1 VKINYL
7 ALYFDVSS
15 EISKVVTQ
23 KYSTSFYWASQFFD
37 QETKKA
43 IFNIYG
49 FVRFADEIVDSFHD
63 FKKEQLLNDFITEYR
78 TCKQSGISL
87 NPIIYSFVSTCQK
100 YKIEDFLVDP
110 FLDSMRFDLTKKEYC
125 SDEEINLYIYGSAEV
140 IGLMCLKVFCKGDQ
154 NEYERLKPQAL
165 KLGAAFQKVN
175 FLRDLK
181 NDVLEL
187 KRFYFPVLITDGF
200 NEKTKKIIIADIEQ
214 DFKEATRRMIVRN
227 GFSKQEEDYIRL
239 QLSNMIVD
247 GKRLGKT
254 LRKTYHHRTKSPFD
268 YDRIDFSAVVNGK
281 EKIYR
286 VIKSYDKKTAV
297 VRDASMEGDFR
308 NFEVPLLKEEKE
320 NPVILTKEDEARAV
334 QFISNLKYD
343 GERAGKILKKIYVKK
358 SDNPMISDTV
368 YYAAIIK
375 EKIYKFQIFRSLRR
389 GLIIFDESNFIN
401 HFPEDQIKKS

>member
-1 VKINYL
+1 LHLRFNLSNTITVKINYL
-7 ALYFDVSS
+7 ELYFDVSS
-15 EISKVVTQ
+15 EISRVVTQ

-63 FKKEQLLNDFITEYR
+63 FNKEQLLNDFIKEYR
-78 TCKQSGISL
+78 TCKQSRISL

-125 SDEEINLYIYGSAEV
+125 SDEEINLYIHGSAEV

-187 KRFYFPVLITDGF
+187 KRFYFPVLVTDGF

-214 DFKEATRRMIVRN
+214 DFQEAYRGIKQLPK
-227 GFSKQEEDYIRL
+227 GSKLAVSIAFQY
-239 QLSNMIVD
+239 
-247 GKRLGKT
+247 
-254 LRKTYHHRTKSPFD
+254 YH
-268 YDRIDFSAVVNGK
+268 
-281 EKIYR
+281 E
-286 VIKSYDKKTAV
+286 
-297 VRDASMEGDFR
+297 
-308 NFEVPLLKEEKE
+308 L
-320 NPVILTKEDEARAV
+320 
-334 QFISNLKYD
+334 
-343 GERAGKILKKIYVKK
+343 LKKIKTVKAEDVMQQRIRIPNHK
-358 SDNPMISDTV
+358 
-368 YYAAIIK
+368 
-375 EKIYKFQIFRSLRR
+375 KIRLILKAYILNIFT
-389 GLIIFDESNFIN
+389 
-401 HFPEDQIKKS
+401 